1 MILLTSTALLRWHV
15 RLKDSTVGFAG
26 FVVSV
31 LVFLVFFFKALR
43 FVIWCLE
50 VFL

>member
-31 LVFLVFFFKALR
+31 LFGFFLKALS
-43 FVIWCLE
+43 FAIWCLE